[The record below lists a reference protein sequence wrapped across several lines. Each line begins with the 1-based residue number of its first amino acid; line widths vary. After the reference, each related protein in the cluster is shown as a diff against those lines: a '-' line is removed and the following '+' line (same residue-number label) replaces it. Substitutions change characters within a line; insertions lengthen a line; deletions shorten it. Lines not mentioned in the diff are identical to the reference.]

1 MWHKIVEMNNFLKK
15 KNFNIKKFII
25 NIMKFNIKF
34 KYKIIWHN
42 HCVAIDSL
50 HFHTEYK
57 IKALPRVHMLLFNT
71 LSYHNALIS
80 HRVIILEDDLEKLMV
95 AKETEEMTCA
105 GYQDLRERLQLL
117 QPHMQASTCCW
128 DDTLSQ
134 VDRMLRRVSSPPG
147 QRSSTQL
154 ITTLCCCAVPLE
166 FEWSTIL
173 LVSFC
178 RTFFR
183 LFNFSLDVTYMWFLV

>member
-1 MWHKIVEMNNFLKK
+1 MTVWRSL
-15 KNFNIKKFII
+15 
-25 NIMKFNIKF
+25 
-34 KYKIIWHN
+34 
-42 HCVAIDSL
+42 L

-57 IKALPRVHMLLFNT
+57 IKTLPRVHMPLFNT
-71 LSYHNALIS
+71 LSYHNTLIS

-128 DDTLSQ
+128 DDTLAQ

-147 QRSSTQL
+147 QKSSSQP
-154 ITTLCCCAVPLE
+154 INQ
-166 FEWSTIL
+166 STINQSSSAVAL
-173 LVSFC
+173 LLWNLNELLFC
-178 RTFFR
+178 
-183 LFNFSLDVTYMWFLV
+183 